1 MTTSATGSP
10 GSPDHGSR
18 RGSQLGF
25 TIVEVVIVLTVIG
38 LLAGIAIPT
47 IDGVLREREARQ
59 PVSELLRLARSV
71 RQRAIE
77 EQVPYQIAF
86 DGAGFHAARFYN
98 PYGQGEEFVQVVQDM
113 QEMERRRELVEASR
127 ERMGVMSEPGFFGPG
142 EMSMP
147 GGAIIQ
153 GQPPLLDAQTGAQ
166 SSIYYEHY
174 ELPEGVDYELL
185 FWGRSEWTPMQS
197 GRFERW
203 VFQPSGI
210 CLPLKIRVNAADAFF
225 EVEFHPLTAD
235 VKAESGW
242 VE

>member
-1 MTTSATGSP
+1 MTSAIGASS
-10 GSPDHGSR
+10 GR
-18 RGSQLGF
+18 RDERLHTENFGF
-25 TIVEVVIVLTVIG
+25 TIVEVVIVLTIVG

-47 IDGVLREREARQ
+47 IEGVLREREARQ

-86 DGAGFHAARFYN
+86 DGTGFHAARFFN
-98 PYGQGEEFVQVVQDM
+98 PYGEAEEFAEVVREM
-113 QEMERRRELVEASR
+113 EEMERRREMIEASQDR
-127 ERMGVMSEPGFFGPG
+127 IGVMSEPSFFGPG
-142 EMSMP
+142 GDSTSTVM
-147 GGAIIQ
+147 Q
-153 GQPPLLDAQTGAQ
+153 GQAPSVSGSGLSNDQ
-166 SSIYYEHY
+166 SSIYYENY
-174 ELPEGVDYELL
+174 ELPDGVDYELL

-210 CLPLKIRVNAADAFF
+210 CLPLKVRVSADSAFF

-235 VKAESGW
+235 IKSENGW

>member
-1 MTTSATGSP
+1 MTSATGSSGRLAARRRIA
-10 GSPDHGSR
+10 GSFGI
-18 RGSQLGF
+18 
-25 TIVEVVIVLTVIG
+25 TIVEIVIVLTIIG
-38 LLAGIAIPT
+38 LIAGTAVPT
-47 IDGVLREREARQ
+47 IEGVLREREARE

-86 DGAGFHAARFYN
+86 DGSGFHAARFFN
-98 PYGQGEEFVQVVQDM
+98 PYGEGEEFTEVVREM
-113 QEMERRRELVEASR
+113 EEMERRREMIEASQDR
-127 ERMGVMSEPGFFGPG
+127 IGVMSEPGFFGPG
-142 EMSMP
+142 GDPTATFLPGQAP
-147 GGAIIQ
+147 GGN
-153 GQPPLLDAQTGAQ
+153 GNSLSDDQ
-166 SSIYYEHY
+166 STIYYENY
-174 ELPEGVDYELL
+174 ELPDGVDYELL

-210 CLPLKIRVNAADAFF
+210 CLPLKIRVNREGAFF

-235 VKAESGW
+235 VKSENGW

>member
-1 MTTSATGSP
+1 MTLEI
-10 GSPDHGSR
+10 GSR
-18 RGSQLGF
+18 RAGFRHGSHFGF
-25 TIVEVVIVLTVIG
+25 TIVEVVIVLTVVG

-47 IDGVLREREARQ
+47 VDGVLREREARQ

-86 DGAGFHAARFYN
+86 DDTGFHAARFYN
-98 PYGQGEEFVQVVQDM
+98 PYGEGEEFLQVVQAM
-113 QEMERRRELVEASR
+113 QEMERRREMIEATQ
-127 ERMGVMSEPGFFGPG
+127 ERMGVMSEPGFLGQG
-142 EMSMP
+142 DTLS
-147 GGAIIQ
+147 GSVLQ
-153 GQPPLLDAQTGAQ
+153 GQPPLPGAESAEQ

-174 ELPEGVDYELL
+174 ELPQGVDYELL

-210 CLPLKIRVNAADAFF
+210 CLPLKIRVSADDAFF

-235 VKAESGW
+235 VKSESGW